1 MKPNLNL
8 GLSVIVPVYNSVAI
22 LPELVERLEVVLVKI
37 GMPFEL
43 IFVNDGSLDNSGDCL
58 DRLARTFSFVRVVHL
73 SRNFGQHLAL
83 TCGYRFARGRVVGMM
98 NVDLQEHPDQI
109 PLLIQK
115 MSTEKCD
122 IGFC

>member
-1 MKPNLNL
+1 M
-8 GLSVIVPVYNSVAI
+8 VPIYNDGSLAPIFCREFQDVFCKI
-22 LPELVERLEVVLVKI
+22 LRRVKI
-37 GMPFEL
+37 RDHIEL

>member
-115 MSTEKCD
+115 MSTEIVTSCSD
-122 IGFC
+122 